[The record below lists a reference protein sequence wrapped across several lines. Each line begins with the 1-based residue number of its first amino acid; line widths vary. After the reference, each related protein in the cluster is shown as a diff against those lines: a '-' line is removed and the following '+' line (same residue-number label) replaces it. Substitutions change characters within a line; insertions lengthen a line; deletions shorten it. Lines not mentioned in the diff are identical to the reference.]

1 MNQSLGTQLRHLI
14 ELLDKAVAQSYDNLS
29 LNYRPR
35 YTPVFRALIE
45 LGTCTINDIAT
56 YAGITQPAATQTI
69 KLMQQDNLIEVNKGN
84 EDSRQRLISISS
96 YGQSILP
103 LIKICWASTNSAASS
118 LDEDL
123 GYSLSH
129 VLSEVIEAL
138 SKKSFEER
146 IAEANN
152 AIQI

>member
-1 MNQSLGTQLRHLI
+1 MNQSLGTQLRHII
-14 ELLDKAVAQSYDNLS
+14 ELLDKAVAQSYDDLN

-35 YTPVFRALIE
+35 YTPVFRALIN
-45 LGTCTINDIAT
+45 LKTCTINDIAD

-69 KLMQQDNLIEVNKGN
+69 KLMQKDGLIEVNKGD
-84 EDSRQRLISISS
+84 EDSRQRLISMSK
-96 YGQSILP
+96 YGESILP
-103 LIKICWASTNSAASS
+103 LVKVCWASTNSAATS

-138 SKKSFEER
+138 TKKTFNER
-146 IAEANN
+146 IAEANE
-152 AIQI
+152 AKQL